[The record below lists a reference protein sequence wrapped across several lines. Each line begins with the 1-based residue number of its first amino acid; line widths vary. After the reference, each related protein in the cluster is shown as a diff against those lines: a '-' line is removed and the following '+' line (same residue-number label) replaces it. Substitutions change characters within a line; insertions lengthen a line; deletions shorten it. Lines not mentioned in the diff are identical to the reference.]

1 MKLRATRK
9 PASVQFSMACATIG
23 ITRLSMAVG
32 LATLTPI
39 RGTGIWS
46 AQTFLIHALAGAA
59 ALAAADRGILRAA
72 AGRCRFNAPPMP
84 GPVVVRSAAWRPYP
98 SYAAAMLW
106 RPPIPGGKESDP
118 KARGLLAQASHRAAE
133 QEPT

>member
-23 ITRLSMAVG
+23 ITQLSMAVG

-46 AQTFLIHALAGAA
+46 AQTFLIHALARAEVLAPIGEYSAQPPAGADSTHR
-59 ALAAADRGILRAA
+59 L
-72 AGRCRFNAPPMP
+72 CQVPSSF
-84 GPVVVRSAAWRPYP
+84 RSAAWRPYP
-98 SYAAAMLW
+98 SYAAAML
-106 RPPIPGGKESDP
+106 
-118 KARGLLAQASHRAAE
+118 
-133 QEPT
+133 